1 MYETMGDQI
10 MSPAKRMGG
19 MSKLSDFGRSQEAV
33 EVIEVKKS
41 TPSKTVKNSSAKTV
55 TTEVEKSVSVNIN
68 IKVPSSQQKWLA
80 DTAQQIRSNNDVAV
94 AAADRVFPQHLIQ
107 VAIDLL
113 KAQGI
118 DWAEVKNVAELRD
131 SLNI

>member
-1 MYETMGDQI
+1 

-19 MSKLSDFGRSQEAV
+19 MSKLSDFGRSQDIATNEESKPIKAV
-33 EVIEVKKS
+33 AKS
-41 TPSKTVKNSSAKTV
+41 L
-55 TTEVEKSVSVNIN
+55 TTAIQTEPERSVSVNI
-68 IKVPSSQQKWLA
+68 KVPAAQQKWLA
-80 DTAQQIRSNNDVAV
+80 DTAQQVRSNNDLAV

>member
-1 MYETMGDQI
+1 

-19 MSKLSDFGRSQEAV
+19 MSKLSDFGRSQDVVAA
-33 EVIEVKKS
+33 IEVKELA
-41 TPSKTVKNSSAKTV
+41 PIKTVKKSPAQAVKSEA
-55 TTEVEKSVSVNIN
+55 EKSVPVN

-80 DTAQQIRSNNDVAV
+80 DTAQQVRGNNDVAV

-118 DWAEVKNVAELRD
+118 DWTEVKNVAELRD
-131 SLNI
+131 SLKI

>member
-1 MYETMGDQI
+1 MPETMGGQI

-19 MSKLSDFGRSQEAV
+19 MNKLSDFGRSQDAATFE
-33 EVIEVKKS
+33 ESTPIKTTKKS
-41 TPSKTVKNSSAKTV
+41 SIKTVK
-55 TTEVEKSVSVNIN
+55 TESEKSVSVNI
-68 IKVPSSQQKWLA
+68 KVPISQQKWLA
-80 DTAQQIRSNNDVAV
+80 DTAQQVRGNNNSAV

>member
-1 MYETMGDQI
+1 MGDKI

-19 MSKLSDFGRSQEAV
+19 MSKLSDFGRSQDLVTV
-33 EVIEVKKS
+33 EELEQV
-41 TPSKTVKNSSAKTV
+41 KTVNPSV
-55 TTEVEKSVSVNIN
+55 INIELEKLVSVN

-80 DTAQQIRSNNDVAV
+80 DTAQQVRSNNDAAV

>member
-1 MYETMGDQI
+1 MGDQI

-19 MSKLSDFGRSQEAV
+19 MSKLSDFGRSQDLVTV
-33 EVIEVKKS
+33 EEPKQV
-41 TPSKTVKNSSAKTV
+41 NTV
-55 TTEVEKSVSVNIN
+55 TVQKSSIQAVNAEPERLVSVN

-80 DTAQQIRSNNDVAV
+80 DTAQQVRSNNDLAV
-94 AAADRVFPQHLIQ
+94 VAADRVFPQHLIQ

>member
-1 MYETMGDQI
+1 MHKTMGDKV
-10 MSPAKRMGG
+10 MSPTKRMGG
-19 MSKLSDFGRSQEAV
+19 MSKLSDFGRSQDPT
-33 EVIEVKKS
+33 VIVKVKES
-41 TPSKTVKNSSAKTV
+41 VPIKTVKNSPTKNIKAV
-55 TTEVEKSVSVNIN
+55 TEKSVPVN
-68 IKVPSSQQKWLA
+68 IKVSSSQQKWLA
-80 DTAQQIRSNNDVAV
+80 NTAQQIRSNNDVAV

-118 DWAEVKNVAELRD
+118 DWAEVKNVSELRD

>member
-1 MYETMGDQI
+1 

-19 MSKLSDFGRSQEAV
+19 MNKLSDFGRSQDAATFE
-33 EVIEVKKS
+33 ESTPIKTTKKS
-41 TPSKTVKNSSAKTV
+41 SIKTVK
-55 TTEVEKSVSVNIN
+55 TESEKSVSVNI
-68 IKVPSSQQKWLA
+68 KVPISQQKWLA
-80 DTAQQIRSNNDVAV
+80 DTAQQVRGNNNSAV

>member
-1 MYETMGDQI
+1 

-19 MSKLSDFGRSQEAV
+19 MSKLSDFGRSQDLVV
-33 EVIEVKKS
+33 EMQESIPIKIVKKS
-41 TPSKTVKNSSAKTV
+41 SAETIKTET
-55 TTEVEKSVSVNIN
+55 EKSVSVN

-80 DTAQQIRSNNDVAV
+80 DTAQQVRGNNDLAV

-118 DWAEVKNVAELRD
+118 DWAEVKNVADLRD

>member
-1 MYETMGDQI
+1 MGDQI
-10 MSPAKRMGG
+10 MSPTKRMGG

-33 EVIEVKKS
+33 EVVEVKKII
-41 TPSKTVKNSSAKTV
+41 PSKTVKKSSAKAIK
-55 TTEVEKSVSVNIN
+55 TEVEKSVSVNIN

-80 DTAQQIRSNNDVAV
+80 DTAQQIRSNNDLAV
-94 AAADRVFPQHLIQ
+94 AAADRVFPQHLVQ

>member
-1 MYETMGDQI
+1 

-19 MSKLSDFGRSQEAV
+19 MSKLSDFGRSQDTVAAIEA
-33 EVIEVKKS
+33 EELAPI
-41 TPSKTVKNSSAKTV
+41 KTVNKSSAKAV
-55 TTEVEKSVSVNIN
+55 KSEPKKSVSVN

-80 DTAQQIRSNNDVAV
+80 DTAQQVRGNNDLAV

-118 DWAEVKNVAELRD
+118 DWTEVKNVSELRD

>member
-1 MYETMGDQI
+1 
-10 MSPAKRMGG
+10 MSPTKRMGG
-19 MSKLSDFGRSQEAV
+19 MSKLSDFGRSQDAV
-33 EVIEVKKS
+33 AAIEIEELAPIKTVKKS
-41 TPSKTVKNSSAKTV
+41 PAKAVKS
-55 TTEVEKSVSVNIN
+55 EPEKSVSVN

-80 DTAQQIRSNNDVAV
+80 DTAQQVRGNNDVAV

>member
-1 MYETMGDQI
+1 

-19 MSKLSDFGRSQEAV
+19 MSKLSDFGRSQDMAEN
-33 EVIEVKKS
+33 IET
-41 TPSKTVKNSSAKTV
+41 TPIKTVKKTSSQASKASA
-55 TTEVEKSVSVNIN
+55 EKSVSVN

-80 DTAQQIRSNNDVAV
+80 DTAQQIRNNNDLAV

-113 KAQGI
+113 KAQGV
-118 DWAEVKNVAELRD
+118 DWQEIKNVSELRD

>member
-1 MYETMGDQI
+1 MYETMGDQV

-19 MSKLSDFGRSQEAV
+19 MSKLSDFGRSQDPVAV
-33 EVIEVKKS
+33 EE
-41 TPSKTVKNSSAKTV
+41 SKPIKTA
-55 TTEVEKSVSVNIN
+55 EAEPEKSVSVN

-80 DTAQQIRSNNDVAV
+80 DTAQQVRGNNDLAV

-118 DWAEVKNVAELRD
+118 DWTEVKNVAELRD

>member
-1 MYETMGDQI
+1 
-10 MSPAKRMGG
+10 
-19 MSKLSDFGRSQEAV
+19 MSKLSDFGRSQDPF
-33 EVIEVKKS
+33 I
-41 TPSKTVKNSSAKTV
+41 
-55 TTEVEKSVSVNIN
+55 VEKSEPIKTVNQSSTTAEPKKSVSLN

-80 DTAQQIRSNNDVAV
+80 DTAQQVRSNNDLAV

-118 DWAEVKNVAELRD
+118 DWAEVKNIAELRD

>member
-1 MYETMGDQI
+1 
-10 MSPAKRMGG
+10 MSPTKRMGG
-19 MSKLSDFGRSQEAV
+19 MSKLSDFGRSQDTLAA
-33 EVIEVKKS
+33 IEVEELAPTKTTIKK
-41 TPSKTVKNSSAKTV
+41 SSAKAIKA
-55 TTEVEKSVSVNIN
+55 EPEKSVSVN

-80 DTAQQIRSNNDVAV
+80 DTAQQVRGNNDLAV

-118 DWAEVKNVAELRD
+118 DWTEVKNVADLRD
-131 SLNI
+131 SLKI

>member
-1 MYETMGDQI
+1 

-33 EVIEVKKS
+33 EVVETKKS
-41 TPSKTVKNSSAKTV
+41 TPPKTVKNSSAKTV
-55 TTEVEKSVSVNIN
+55 LNEVEKSVSVNIN

-80 DTAQQIRSNNDVAV
+80 DTAQQIRSNNDTAV

>member
-1 MYETMGDQI
+1 

-19 MSKLSDFGRSQEAV
+19 MSKLSDFGRSQEVV
-33 EVIEVKKS
+33 EVKESTPPKTVKKS
-41 TPSKTVKNSSAKTV
+41 STKAAK
-55 TTEVEKSVSVNIN
+55 TEVEKSVSVNIN

-80 DTAQQIRSNNDVAV
+80 DTAQQIRSNNDTAV

>member
-1 MYETMGDQI
+1 

-19 MSKLSDFGRSQEAV
+19 MSKLSDFGRSQDTVVAIEA
-33 EVIEVKKS
+33 EELAPI
-41 TPSKTVKNSSAKTV
+41 KTVNKSSTKAVKS
-55 TTEVEKSVSVNIN
+55 EPKKSVSVN

-80 DTAQQIRSNNDVAV
+80 DTAQQVRGNNDLAV

-118 DWAEVKNVAELRD
+118 DWTEVKNVAELRD

>member
-1 MYETMGDQI
+1 
-10 MSPAKRMGG
+10 MSPTKRMGG
-19 MSKLSDFGRSQEAV
+19 MSKLSDFGRSQDVVAAIEV
-33 EVIEVKKS
+33 EELAPIKTVKKS
-41 TPSKTVKNSSAKTV
+41 SAAVKSET
-55 TTEVEKSVSVNIN
+55 EKSVSVN

-80 DTAQQIRSNNDVAV
+80 DTAQQVRGNNDLAV
-94 AAADRVFPQHLIQ
+94 AASDRVFPQHLIQ

-118 DWAEVKNVAELRD
+118 DWTEVKNVADLRD

>member
-1 MYETMGDQI
+1 

-33 EVIEVKKS
+33 EVVETKKS
-41 TPSKTVKNSSAKTV
+41 TPSKTVKNSSAKKV
-55 TTEVEKSVSVNIN
+55 TAEVEKSVSVNIN

-80 DTAQQIRSNNDVAV
+80 DTAQQIRSNNDTAV

>member
-1 MYETMGDQI
+1 MYEIMGDQI

-19 MSKLSDFGRSQEAV
+19 MSKLSDFGRSQDLVTVEEPKQVNTVQKSSIQAV
-33 EVIEVKKS
+33 NAEPERL
-41 TPSKTVKNSSAKTV
+41 
-55 TTEVEKSVSVNIN
+55 VSVN

-80 DTAQQIRSNNDVAV
+80 DTAQQVRSNNDLAV
-94 AAADRVFPQHLIQ
+94 VAADRVFPQHLIQ

>member
-19 MSKLSDFGRSQEAV
+19 MSKLSDFGRSQDSFIV
-33 EVIEVKKS
+33 EKS
-41 TPSKTVKNSSAKTV
+41 EPIKTVNQSS
-55 TTEVEKSVSVNIN
+55 TTAEPEKSVSLN

-80 DTAQQIRSNNDVAV
+80 DTAQQVRGNNDSAV

>member
-1 MYETMGDQI
+1 

-19 MSKLSDFGRSQEAV
+19 MNKLSDFGRSQEV
-33 EVIEVKKS
+33 LEVKKIKPVKRIQKPS
-41 TPSKTVKNSSAKTV
+41 T
-55 TTEVEKSVSVNIN
+55 KSVKAELEKLVPVN

-80 DTAQQIRSNNDVAV
+80 DTAQQIRGNNDSAV
-94 AAADRVFPQHLIQ
+94 AAGDRVFPQHLIQ

-118 DWAEVKNVAELRD
+118 DWTEVKNVAELRD

>member
-1 MYETMGDQI
+1 

-19 MSKLSDFGRSQEAV
+19 MSKLSDFGRSQDAV
-33 EVIEVKKS
+33 AAIEVEELAS
-41 TPSKTVKNSSAKTV
+41 IKTVKKTSAQAVKS
-55 TTEVEKSVSVNIN
+55 EPEKSVSVN

-80 DTAQQIRSNNDVAV
+80 DTAQQVRGNNDVAV

-118 DWAEVKNVAELRD
+118 DWTEVKNVTELRD

>member
-1 MYETMGDQI
+1 MGDQI
-10 MSPAKRMGG
+10 MSPTKRMGG

-33 EVIEVKKS
+33 EVVEVKKL
-41 TPSKTVKNSSAKTV
+41 TPSKTVKKSSAKAIR
-55 TTEVEKSVSVNIN
+55 TEVKKSVSVNIN

-80 DTAQQIRSNNDVAV
+80 DTAQQIRSNNDLAV
-94 AAADRVFPQHLIQ
+94 AAADRVFPQHLVQ

>member
-1 MYETMGDQI
+1 MPETMGGQI
-10 MSPAKRMGG
+10 VSPAKRMGG
-19 MSKLSDFGRSQEAV
+19 MNKLSDFGRSQDAAT
-33 EVIEVKKS
+33 VKKS
-41 TPSKTVKNSSAKTV
+41 TPIKTTKKSSSIEAVKA
-55 TTEVEKSVSVNIN
+55 EPEKSVSVN

-80 DTAQQIRSNNDVAV
+80 DTAQQVRSNNDLAV